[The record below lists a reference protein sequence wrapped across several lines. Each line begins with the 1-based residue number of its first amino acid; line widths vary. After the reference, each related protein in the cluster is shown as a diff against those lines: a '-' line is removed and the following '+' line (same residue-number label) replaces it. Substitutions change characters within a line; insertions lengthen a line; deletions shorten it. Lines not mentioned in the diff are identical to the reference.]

1 MEDNKNKD
9 GFDTSG
15 IIENTAG
22 RRRKLTTYTPPPAPV
37 ENPPEDIPDVVPET
51 ETPETVESVEPMKE
65 KDFPK
70 ESEPPRE
77 EPRRRKTKTEPQD
90 YEALFFKESA
100 TKTRSGKVVYIRKEY
115 HDRIM
120 KIVRVIGEN
129 EFSLFSYLDNV
140 LEHHFNTFQ
149 NEITETYNRKNT
161 DVF

>member
-1 MEDNKNKD
+1 MDDDKNKD
-9 GFDTSG
+9 GFDYSG

-22 RRRKLTTYTPPPAPV
+22 RRRKLTAYTPPPAPV
-37 ENPPEDIPDVVPET
+37 DNLS
-51 ETPETVESVEPMKE
+51 ETVEPVKE
-65 KDFPK
+65 KEISK
-70 ESEPPRE
+70 EPEPSRE
-77 EPRRRKTKTEPQD
+77 EPRRRKAKQEQQS
-90 YEALFFKESA
+90 YVELFFKESA

-149 NEITETYNRKNT
+149 EEITETYNRKNT

>member
-1 MEDNKNKD
+1 MEDNNNKN

-22 RRRKLTTYTPPPAPV
+22 RRRKLTAYTPPSAPV
-37 ENPPEDIPDVVPET
+37 ENPPEKMPDVVPEKT
-51 ETPETVESVEPMKE
+51 TPGSVVVKE
-65 KDFPK
+65 K
-70 ESEPPRE
+70 EPSRE

-90 YEALFFKESA
+90 YEALFFKESSI
-100 TKTRSGKVVYIRKEY
+100 KTRSGKVVYIRKEY

-149 NEITETYNRKNT
+149 DEITEAYNKKDTNL
-161 DVF
+161 F